1 MLQNEIPLLVEA
13 LKTGVQRLAPTIL
26 YTWSCWNSGNDW
38 FQVIFMIRKKMCKV
52 NWEWGLLLAI
62 SCWLALLH
70 ENGLR
75 NCHHLHPLDKRPE
88 RKNYILLPFV
98 SACHKTAFLLGKYSI
113 FGLLFHPTHWLIEEF
128 LSNVSTLSV

>member
-13 LKTGVQRLAPTIL
+13 LKIGVKRLAPTIL

-62 SCWLALLH
+62 SCWLAPFAWKWIKKLPSSASP
-70 ENGLR
+70 R
-75 NCHHLHPLDKRPE
+75 QRPE

-98 SACHKTAFLLGKYSI
+98 SACHKTAFLLGKYST
-113 FGLLFHPTHWLIEEF
+113 FWLLFHPKHWLLEEF
-128 LSNVSTLSV
+128 LSNVSTLSL